1 MSNPIDLEK
10 TNKPI
15 HVYLFDC
22 TSQHG
27 DLDVCKITHIHT
39 QTHAPTRL
47 HIRITCVDFFNT
59 ITFHIKMHL
68 PFIILTSDI
77 DSLIKHS
84 KWQHSKH

>member
-27 DLDVCKITHIHT
+27 DSIEHILLYIYKDT
-39 QTHAPTRL
+39 YTNGS
-47 HIRITCVDFFNT
+47 D
-59 ITFHIKMHL
+59 
-68 PFIILTSDI
+68 TSSDN
-77 DSLIKHS
+77 LLGLYHK
-84 KWQHSKH
+84 